1 MSSHRIRRSIR
12 KRQSRRPLQ
21 NEILRLMVNNVAVID
36 RFLDIFSRYIDSGF
50 GLISSDV
57 GFLVKVL
64 IGIDVVLAALAWA
77 AGEDEVI
84 QAFAKKVLYVGL
96 FAFLLNNWNRLAGL
110 IFNSFAALGLKATGA
125 NMTYADFPKPG
136 KLAQA
141 GVQGANVLLAQIQRL
156 SGFPEVFWHLSEIML
171 MALSWVVTLIA
182 FFVLAIMLFL
192 AVIEFKLT
200 TLKGFILVPFALWSG
215 TSFIAEPVLGQVI
228 TSGVRILVFAVVTG
242 IGTQIFSQILPSSPT
257 AELSLQDALTVLLAS
272 MTVGGLALY
281 APKIAAGIVSGAPQ
295 LGLGAAVAPAAVV
308 GGTLLLG
315 GVGLEAAAR
324 AGAGAV
330 AAAATLGGAART
342 AYSLGSAA
350 SGSEALAA
358 VGGGVLGVARTGV
371 SAATAGW
378 RATGA
383 RFADSVAEHF
393 RTGER
398 AGWIATG
405 GSAIGETA
413 ESTGPAH
420 PSRAPGWARQLRRE
434 QVMRGVERAMREGE
448 VGGAEL
454 KPTLRG
460 DDK

>member
-1 MSSHRIRRSIR
+1 MANDI
-12 KRQSRRPLQ
+12 
-21 NEILRLMVNNVAVID
+21 AVID

-50 GLISSDV
+50 GLISGDV
-57 GFLVKVL
+57 GFLVKIL

-84 QAFAKKVLYVGL
+84 QAFAKKVLYVG
-96 FAFLLNNWNRLAGL
+96 FLR
-110 IFNSFAALGLKATGA
+110 
-125 NMTYADFPKPG
+125 PG

-141 GVQGANVLLAQIQRL
+141 GVQGADVLLAQIQRL
-156 SGFPEVFWHLSEIML
+156 SGFPEVFWNLSEIML
-171 MALSWVVTLIA
+171 MARAWVVTLIA

-200 TLKGFILVPFALWSG
+200 TLKGFILVPFALWRG

-242 IGTQIFSQILPSSPT
+242 IGTQIFSQILPSNPA

-315 GVGLEAAAR
+315 GAGLAGAAR

-330 AAAATLGGAART
+330 ASAATLGGAART
-342 AYSLGSAA
+342 AYALGGAA
-350 SGSEALAA
+350 SSGEGLAG
-358 VGGGVLGVARTGV
+358 VGGGAVGVARAGI
-371 SAATAGW
+371 SAATAGL
-378 RATGA
+378 RATGD
-383 RFADSVAEHF
+383 RVADGLGERVRA
-393 RTGER
+393 GER
-398 AGWIATG
+398 AGWTATR

-413 ESTGPAH
+413 ESTGLAN
-420 PSRAPGWARQLRRE
+420 PSRAPGWAQQLRRE
-434 QVMRGVERAMREGE
+434 QVMRSAERVIREGE
-448 VGGAEL
+448 AGGAGF

>member
-125 NMTYADFPKPG
+125 NLTYADFLKPG

-315 GVGLEAAAR
+315 GAGLGAASLGGGGGGAAAS
-324 AGAGAV
+324 
-330 AAAATLGGAART
+330 AATVGGAART
-342 AYSLGSAA
+342 AYALGSAA

-358 VGGGVLGVARTGV
+358 IGGGVLGVGRAGV

-420 PSRAPGWARQLRRE
+420 PSRAPGWARQLRRG

-448 VGGAEL
+448 
-454 KPTLRG
+454 
-460 DDK
+460 

>member
-1 MSSHRIRRSIR
+1 MANDI
-12 KRQSRRPLQ
+12 
-21 NEILRLMVNNVAVID
+21 AVID

-50 GLISSDV
+50 GLISGDV
-57 GFLVKVL
+57 GFLVKIL

-84 QAFAKKVLYVGL
+84 QAFARKVLYVGF
-96 FAFLLNNWNRLAGL
+96 FAFILNNWNSLAQA
-110 IFNSFAALGLKATGA
+110 IFKSFAALGLKATGSSLS
-125 NMTYADFPKPG
+125 YADFLRPG

-141 GVQGANVLLAQIQRL
+141 GVQGADVLLAQIQRL
-156 SGFPEVFWHLSEIML
+156 SGFPEVFWNLSEIML

-200 TLKGFILVPFALWSG
+200 TLKGFILVPFALWRG

-242 IGTQIFSQILPSSPT
+242 IGTQIFSQILPSNPA

-315 GVGLEAAAR
+315 GAGLAGAAR

-330 AAAATLGGAART
+330 ASAATLGGAART
-342 AYSLGSAA
+342 AYALGSAA
-350 SGSEALAA
+350 SGGEALAG
-358 VGGGVLGVARTGV
+358 VSGGLLGVARAGI
-371 SAATAGW
+371 SAAAGGLRETGERVADGLAERV
-378 RATGA
+378 RA
-383 RFADSVAEHF
+383 
-393 RTGER
+393 GER
-398 AGWIATG
+398 AGWTATG

-413 ESTGPAH
+413 ESTGLAH

-434 QVMRGVERAMREGE
+434 QVVRSVERTMREGE
-448 VGGAEL
+448 AGGAGL